1 MFGQRKPVVNRK
13 AALIEYG
20 QSLLWFAGAVAGAAR
35 VHFFIFIFIWH
46 THVCTCLTSRS
57 CSPPAAL
64 KGTAYAIGLFN
75 KH

>member
-20 QSLLWFAGAVAGAAR
+20 QSLLWFAGAVGGTALSILCVNFSLSMVLTNR
-35 VHFFIFIFIWH
+35 I
-46 THVCTCLTSRS
+46 CCLFLA
-57 CSPPAAL
+57 PAAL
-64 KGTAYAIGLFN
+64 KGAAYAFGLFN